1 MVINGNGLGWIQHNS
16 MRMNEITDIS
26 TVVDLLKQNEVLF
39 SLVPHKRYYRLLND
53 KVWLRD
59 ESLSIKL
66 TLKDFIAQ
74 FKDQSFYLHSP
85 QNEEY
90 IDLEKDIEYYA
101 WREKSQ

>member
-16 MRMNEITDIS
+16 IRMSEITDIS
-26 TVVDLLKQNEVLF
+26 TVVELLKQNEVLF

-53 KVWLRD
+53 KVWIRD

-66 TLKDFIAQ
+66 SLTDFIVQ
-74 FKDQSFYLHSP
+74 FKDQSFYIHTP
-85 QNEEY
+85 QIDEN

>member
-1 MVINGNGLGWIQHNS
+1 MS
-16 MRMNEITDIS
+16 EITDIS
-26 TVVDLLKQNEVLF
+26 TVVELLKQNEVLF

-53 KVWLRD
+53 KVWIRD

-66 TLKDFIAQ
+66 SLTDFIVQ
-74 FKDQSFYLHSP
+74 FKDQSFYIHTP
-85 QNEEY
+85 QMDEN

>member
-16 MRMNEITDIS
+16 IRMSEITDIS
-26 TVVDLLKQNEVLF
+26 TVVELLKQNEVLF

-53 KVWLRD
+53 KVWIRD

-66 TLKDFIAQ
+66 SLTDFIVQ
-74 FKDQSFYLHSP
+74 FKDQSFYIHTP
-85 QNEEY
+85 QTDEN

>member
-16 MRMNEITDIS
+16 IRMSEITDIS
-26 TVVDLLKQNEVLF
+26 TVVELLKQNEVLF

-53 KVWLRD
+53 KVWIRD

-66 TLKDFIAQ
+66 SLTDFIVQ
-74 FKDQSFYLHSP
+74 FKDQSFYIHTP
-85 QNEEY
+85 QMDEN